1 MEKAHNLINIK
12 KSKMSNYTSIIDHI
26 FRKHRQ
32 YKNQNIN
39 SEKTELNT
47 IILDKFGYKNGNFE
61 LSEYFKKNKI
71 KTKKDSVVL
80 VNFLCNLDEK
90 IFENMGQEEMTEVF
104 KKNLS
109 WLEKEYPKMNFIS
122 AVIHYDEKK
131 PHMHVCAIPLA
142 VKEKKLTQREVL
154 KELTKLNLSEKK
166 SDKEFIKKFQNEHKY
181 TATTL
186 SAKKYFD
193 GKSSL
198 YELQNKWFEYQKEL
212 FKDKNIEILRRK
224 HEGRRYIKNIE
235 VFKAE
240 AQKVADEMTEE
251 LKIEDIQIPEA
262 KVSLEYPKIH
272 QEKPFW
278 GAKKEYVLKQDFD
291 NYLKNLDEYFL
302 KHNENVNNLTK
313 EYNSS
318 KNNII
323 SGFIYNQSGEKA
335 RSDYELTM
343 TKKKLENI
351 KEKGEVYH
359 FIDSKSKKLEE
370 GFDNVISQKL
380 QKIGKIDE
388 EIDKRQKEL
397 EKNDKFIKSQE
408 EKIKDNNLIIEPII
422 KKGKEEWE
430 KEKVQL
436 RQNFDKK
443 IDTEYGEVVKEAQKY
458 IADGQD
464 AKEFLEQNQ
473 ETIDSIK
480 DYKLNYKAKQQ
491 ELKDLEPNF
500 KKNIRNE
507 IETEF
512 KIKEDSLKKS
522 QEKISE
528 KEKTLEKESLDLNA
542 RKEKITQREN
552 GLNTREE
559 KLHQR
564 EINIEPR
571 ENALNKLSQ
580 ELSRKDDRLQKKE
593 QEIDKQIDQMKTITE
608 KSLER
613 EKQLAIREQKVG
625 RTENKIFLS
634 QDEEISNYFF
644 NIFELQAQIEN
655 YDDITAQIEERN
667 KINSVKQNK
676 ISNKIKNFIS
686 NLSDLFNQGF
696 YELVDFVKT
705 KVKNFSVNKQ
715 IEEKIPEN
723 DEIFFGLVED
733 YKNCEKEE
741 KIEKLRRE
749 QDRGFSR

>member
-90 IFENMGQEEMTEVF
+90 IFENMGQEEMTEMF

-154 KELTKLNLSEKK
+154 KELTKLNLSDKK

-323 SGFIYNQSGEKA
+323 SDFIYSQSGEKA

-388 EIDKRQKEL
+388 EIDERQKEL
-397 EKNDKFIKSQE
+397 EKNDKFIRSQE

-443 IDTEYGEVVKEAQKY
+443 IDTEYREVVRGARKY

-473 ETIDSIK
+473 ETIDAIK

-507 IETEF
+507 IETE
-512 KIKEDSLKKS
+512 
-522 QEKISE
+522 
-528 KEKTLEKESLDLNA
+528 
-542 RKEKITQREN
+542 N

-559 KLHQR
+559 ILHHR
-564 EINIEPR
+564 ELNIEPR

-580 ELSRKDDRLQKKE
+580 ELSRKDDRLQRKE
-593 QEIDKQIDQMKTITE
+593 QEIDKQIDRMKAITE

-655 YDDITAQIEERN
+655 YNDITAQIEERN
-667 KINSVKQNK
+667 KINSVIQNK
-676 ISNKIKNFIS
+676 ISNKIKNFIL
-686 NLSDLFNQGF
+686 NLSNLFNQGF
-696 YELVDFVKT
+696 YELVDFFKT

>member
-1 MEKAHNLINIK
+1 M
-12 KSKMSNYTSIIDHI
+12 
-26 FRKHRQ
+26 
-32 YKNQNIN
+32 
-39 SEKTELNT
+39 
-47 IILDKFGYKNGNFE
+47 
-61 LSEYFKKNKI
+61 
-71 KTKKDSVVL
+71 
-80 VNFLCNLDEK
+80 
-90 IFENMGQEEMTEVF
+90 
-104 KKNLS
+104 
-109 WLEKEYPKMNFIS
+109 
-122 AVIHYDEKK
+122 
-131 PHMHVCAIPLA
+131 
-142 VKEKKLTQREVL
+142 
-154 KELTKLNLSEKK
+154 
-166 SDKEFIKKFQNEHKY
+166 
-181 TATTL
+181 
-186 SAKKYFD
+186 
-193 GKSSL
+193 
-198 YELQNKWFEYQKEL
+198 
-212 FKDKNIEILRRK
+212 RRK

-240 AQKVADEMTEE
+240 AQKAADEMTEE

-278 GAKKEYVLKQDFD
+278 GPKKEYVLKQDFD

-302 KHNENVNNLTK
+302 KHNENINNLTK

-318 KNNII
+318 KNSII
-323 SGFIYNQSGEKA
+323 SDFIYNQSGEKA

-388 EIDKRQKEL
+388 DIDERQKEL

-422 KKGKEEWE
+422 KKGKKEWE

-443 IDTEYGEVVKEAQKY
+443 IDTEYREVVREARKY

-512 KIKEDSLKKS
+512 KIKEDRLKKS

-644 NIFELQAQIEN
+644 NIFELKAQIES
-655 YDDITAQIEERN
+655 YDDITAQIEEKN

-676 ISNKIKNFIS
+676 ISNKIKDFIS
-686 NLSDLFNQGF
+686 NLSVLFYQGF
-696 YELVDFVKT
+696 YELVDFFKI
-705 KVKNFSVNKQ
+705 KVKNFSANKQ
-715 IEEKIPEN
+715 IEKKIPEN
-723 DEIFFGLVED
+723 DEIFFDLVED

-741 KIEKLRRE
+741 KIGKLRRE

>member
-1 MEKAHNLINIK
+1 
-12 KSKMSNYTSIIDHI
+12 
-26 FRKHRQ
+26 
-32 YKNQNIN
+32 
-39 SEKTELNT
+39 
-47 IILDKFGYKNGNFE
+47 
-61 LSEYFKKNKI
+61 
-71 KTKKDSVVL
+71 
-80 VNFLCNLDEK
+80 
-90 IFENMGQEEMTEVF
+90 
-104 KKNLS
+104 
-109 WLEKEYPKMNFIS
+109 
-122 AVIHYDEKK
+122 
-131 PHMHVCAIPLA
+131 
-142 VKEKKLTQREVL
+142 
-154 KELTKLNLSEKK
+154 
-166 SDKEFIKKFQNEHKY
+166 
-181 TATTL
+181 
-186 SAKKYFD
+186 
-193 GKSSL
+193 
-198 YELQNKWFEYQKEL
+198 
-212 FKDKNIEILRRK
+212 LRRK

-302 KHNENVNNLTK
+302 KHNKNVNNLIK

-323 SGFIYNQSGEKA
+323 SDFIYSQSGEKA

-388 EIDKRQKEL
+388 EIDERQKEL

-443 IDTEYGEVVKEAQKY
+443 IDTEYREVVREARKY

-473 ETIDSIK
+473 ETIDAIK

-676 ISNKIKNFIS
+676 ISNKIKNFIL

-696 YELVDFVKT
+696 YELVDFFKT

>member
-39 SEKTELNT
+39 SKKTELNT

-104 KKNLS
+104 KKNLK

-142 VKEKKLTQREVL
+142 AKEKKLTQREVL
-154 KELTKLNLSEKK
+154 KELTKLNLSDKK
-166 SDKEFIKKFQNEHKY
+166 NDKEFIKKFQNEHKY

-278 GAKKEYVLKQDFD
+278 GPKKEYVLKQDFD

-302 KHNENVNNLTK
+302 KHNENINNLTK

-318 KNNII
+318 KNSII
-323 SGFIYNQSGEKA
+323 SDFIYNQSGEKA

-388 EIDKRQKEL
+388 EIDERQKEL

-443 IDTEYGEVVKEAQKY
+443 IDTEYREVVREARKY

-464 AKEFLEQNQ
+464 AKEFL
-473 ETIDSIK
+473 
-480 DYKLNYKAKQQ
+480 
-491 ELKDLEPNF
+491 
-500 KKNIRNE
+500 
-507 IETEF
+507 
-512 KIKEDSLKKS
+512 
-522 QEKISE
+522 
-528 KEKTLEKESLDLNA
+528 
-542 RKEKITQREN
+542 
-552 GLNTREE
+552 
-559 KLHQR
+559 
-564 EINIEPR
+564 
-571 ENALNKLSQ
+571 
-580 ELSRKDDRLQKKE
+580 
-593 QEIDKQIDQMKTITE
+593 
-608 KSLER
+608 
-613 EKQLAIREQKVG
+613 
-625 RTENKIFLS
+625 
-634 QDEEISNYFF
+634 
-644 NIFELQAQIEN
+644 
-655 YDDITAQIEERN
+655 
-667 KINSVKQNK
+667 
-676 ISNKIKNFIS
+676 
-686 NLSDLFNQGF
+686 
-696 YELVDFVKT
+696 
-705 KVKNFSVNKQ
+705 
-715 IEEKIPEN
+715 
-723 DEIFFGLVED
+723 
-733 YKNCEKEE
+733 
-741 KIEKLRRE
+741 
-749 QDRGFSR
+749 